1 MLLPPVEVLKY
12 FSPVCD
18 VFGKHR
24 VFRSRFITQEFWST
38 QYDNDRELQRTVSIR
53 FSISEDELQQKYS
66 WLDSGLQNEHEVQPG
81 VFFGNAD
88 CGESDEIFLRIGN
101 TKIRGD
107 VSSETGYT
115 QIEFE
120 TPPDLFT
127 EELWD
132 SHRAWFEEHAL

>member
-1 MLLPPVEVLKY
+1 MLLPPVEVLQY

-38 QYDNDRELQRTVSIR
+38 QYENDRELQRTVSIR
-53 FSISEDELQQKYS
+53 FWISEEELQQNYS

-88 CGESDEIFLRIGN
+88 CGESDEIFLRIGD

-107 VSSETGYT
+107 VSSETDYT

-120 TPPDLFT
+120 TPPELFT

-132 SHRAWFEEHAL
+132 SHQAWFEEHAI

>member
-18 VFGKHR
+18 VFWKHR

-38 QYDNDRELQRTVSIR
+38 QYENDRELQRTVSIR
-53 FSISEDELQQKYS
+53 FWISEDELQQNYS
-66 WLDSGLQNEHEVQPG
+66 WLDSGLQNEHEIQPG

-88 CGESDEIFLRIGN
+88 CGESDEIFLRVGDI
-101 TKIRGD
+101 KIRGD
-107 VSSETGYT
+107 VSSETDCT

-120 TPPDLFT
+120 TPPELFT

-132 SHRAWFEEHAL
+132 SHRAWFEEHTV